1 MNDRQYDQLLHI
13 STIGN
18 QSDFPMLA
26 HYYPYEPT
34 PYDVLDLCFDKIE
47 FEKNDRFIDFGC
59 GKGRVPFYVNYRFHI
74 ETLGIEMNERYV
86 QDALKNKVEYLKD
99 HQLANAPVNFLYGKA
114 EHYKIKPSDNI
125 FFFFNPF
132 SIQIFRKV
140 IHNILNSQ
148 QKDPRKIYV
157 ILYYPS
163 FEYIQFLRDETHF
176 MAVRDVR
183 VPNAITYN
191 MHERVMIFESKE
203 ESLNDKFME

>member
-1 MNDRQYDQLLHI
+1 MNDQQYDQLLHI
-13 STIGN
+13 NTIGN
-18 QSDFPMLA
+18 QNDFPMLA

-47 FEKNDRFIDFGC
+47 LEKDDCLIDFGC
-59 GKGRVPFYVNYRFHI
+59 GKGRVPFYVNHRFHI
-74 ETLGIEMNERYV
+74 ETLGVEMNEGYV
-86 QDALKNKVEYLKD
+86 EDALKNKIDYSKG
-99 HQLANAPVNFLYGKA
+99 HQLENAPVNFLYGKA

-140 IHNILNSQ
+140 IYNILNSQ
-148 QKDPRKIYV
+148 QKSPRKIY
-157 ILYYPS
+157 IMLYYPS

-176 MAVRDVR
+176 KVVRDVLI
-183 VPNAITYN
+183 PNVTTYN

-203 ESLNDKFME
+203 EL